1 MIKGPMLQFVG
12 RSIRRGV
19 VDNDDGEV
27 GVSTEVKAFEALDG
41 VSPSA
46 VVHQN
51 DSNVSAAQV
60 FHGMIG
66 LKLAFQQLTG
76 DNRVILAERIEQAC
90 LNRID
95 LIGAT
100 GKQSTISAPP

>member
-46 VVHQN
+46 VVYQN
-51 DSNVSAAQV
+51 DNNVSAAQI
-60 FHGMIG
+60 FHGIMG
-66 LKLAFQQLTG
+66 LKLAFPQLTG
-76 DNRVILAERIEQAC
+76 DNPVILAERLEQAC
-90 LNRID
+90 LNRIER
-95 LIGAT
+95 IGAT

>member
-1 MIKGPMLQFVG
+1 
-12 RSIRRGV
+12 
-19 VDNDDGEV
+19 
-27 GVSTEVKAFEALDG
+27 
-41 VSPSA
+41 
-46 VVHQN
+46 
-51 DSNVSAAQV
+51 
-60 FHGMIG
+60 MIG